1 MPQSPL
7 QTLTERLRHFAAAR
21 DWEQF
26 HSPKNLAMALSVEV
40 AEITEH
46 FQWLTE
52 QQSHELDESKREQVA
67 EELAD
72 AFIYLVR
79 LSDQLK
85 IDLLEAANKKLAI
98 NEQKY
103 PADRVRGSARKY
115 SEYDQN

>member
-1 MPQSPL
+1 MTQNPIQKL
-7 QTLTERLRHFAAAR
+7 ANEIAQFASAR

-52 QQSHELDESKREQVA
+52 QQSQELDQAKREQVA
-67 EELAD
+67 EEIAD

-79 LSDQLK
+79 LSDQLN
-85 IDLLEAANKKLAI
+85 IDLLEAASGKLAI

-115 SEYDQN
+115 SEYE